1 MRAHKCDV
9 AIYMPFAAGHY
20 RRSGPVGGGAE
31 LQTVLLARALKAR
44 GMRVAHIVWPID
56 DPAPRTDAMPT
67 LIERDPYRGSRPV
80 LGGAAEAVSVWR
92 SMAAA
97 DAGAY
102 VFRTGRSRL
111 LVGAMFCRVRGRK
124 FVYAGAHDLDF
135 TFDDAGEHR
144 RPPWSYRAA
153 LRRSDLIV
161 TQTERQLFL
170 ARSALG
176 DGHRVT
182 MIPSFVEPAAATR
195 REPDA
200 FIWIGR
206 LAPYKQPL
214 EYIRLA
220 EAMPGSRF
228 RMVFELQD
236 PGAAEILEDLRDAER
251 RLSNLELLGQIPR
264 ERLLRLIE
272 QSFAVVSTSTHEG
285 MPNVFLEAWARG
297 VPVAS
302 LICDPGGQL
311 ASHEA
316 GLVAGGSRREL
327 VEIAESLARDADLR
341 ARLGGN
347 GRRYVMDAHD
357 STAITDRWAEL
368 LADLLGPA
376 PGGG

>member
-1 MRAHKCDV
+1 MTGRKCDV

-31 LQTVLLARALKAR
+31 LQTVLLARALEAR

-56 DPAPRTDAMPT
+56 DPAPRTDSMPT
-67 LIERDPYRGSRPV
+67 LVERDPYRGDRAV

-97 DAGAY
+97 DANAY
-102 VFRTGRSRL
+102 IFRTGRSRL
-111 LVGAMFCRVRGRK
+111 LIGAMFCRVRGRK

-135 TFDDAGEHR
+135 TFDDTGVHG
-144 RPPWSYRAA
+144 RPPRSYRAA
-153 LRRSDLIV
+153 LRGTDLIV
-161 TQTERQLFL
+161 TQTERQLRL

-176 DGHRVT
+176 DSHRVT
-182 MIPSFVEPAAATR
+182 TIPSFVEPAASTT

-206 LAPYKQPL
+206 LAAYKQPL

-220 EAMPGSRF
+220 EAMPDTRF

-236 PGAAEILEDLRDAER
+236 PASAEILEGLRDAER

-264 ERLLRLIE
+264 ERLLWLIE

-297 VPVAS
+297 VAVAS

-327 VEIAESLARDADLR
+327 VKIAESLSHDADLR

-347 GRRYVMDAHD
+347 GRRYVTDVHD
-357 STAITDRWAEL
+357 PAAVADRWAEL
-368 LADLLGPA
+368 LRDLLGPA
-376 PGGG
+376 LGGG

>member
-1 MRAHKCDV
+1 MTGRKCDV

-31 LQTVLLARALKAR
+31 LQTVLLARALEAR

-56 DPAPRTDAMPT
+56 DPAPRTDSMPT
-67 LIERDPYRGSRPV
+67 LVERDPYRGDRAV

-97 DAGAY
+97 DANAY
-102 VFRTGRSRL
+102 IFRTGRSRL
-111 LVGAMFCRVRGRK
+111 LIGAMFCRVRGRK

-135 TFDDAGEHR
+135 TFDDTGVHG
-144 RPPWSYRAA
+144 RPPRSYRAA
-153 LRRSDLIV
+153 LRGTDLIV
-161 TQTERQLFL
+161 TQTERQLRL

-176 DGHRVT
+176 DSHRVT
-182 MIPSFVEPAAATR
+182 TIPSFVEPAASTT

-206 LAPYKQPL
+206 LAAYKQPL

-220 EAMPGSRF
+220 EAMPDTRF

-236 PGAAEILEDLRDAER
+236 PASAEILEGLRDAER

-264 ERLLRLIE
+264 ERLLWLIE

-297 VPVAS
+297 VAVAS

-311 ASHEA
+311 ASHKA

-327 VEIAESLARDADLR
+327 VKIAESLSHDADLR

-347 GRRYVMDAHD
+347 GRRYVMDVHD
-357 STAITDRWAEL
+357 PAAVADRWAEL
-368 LADLLGPA
+368 LRDLLGPA
-376 PGGG
+376 LGGG